1 LDGLLALSYDTCHSG
16 HNILWLARLNVKPIW
31 RCPMAVDFNFMV
43 GGEAGQG
50 VQSVGFL
57 LAKAFAR
64 GGYHVFADQDYES
77 RVRGGHNFFRV
88 RVSDS
93 RVGAITESVDILIAL
108 NRDSIKLHRPELAED
123 CIVIFDSEKIKDISD
138 NGNLLSVPL
147 EKLAGER
154 AGDKVMSNTV
164 ALGAALALVGYDLE
178 ILNTIL
184 VEHFGEGEVG
194 NNNIAAVKAGY
205 EYAQAE
211 YKGDF
216 QQLKPVYSTERMLL
230 NGNEAI
236 SLGAI
241 AAGCRF
247 MAAYPMT
254 PASSIMEYLA
264 AKSKDFDLVMVHAED
279 EIAAVNMAIGAG
291 YAGVRAMTATSGSGF
306 CLMVEGLGLASI
318 TETPVVII
326 NAQRPG
332 PAVGLP
338 TRTEQG
344 DLQFVLHAHHGDFPR
359 AVLAPADV
367 EDAFW
372 STVKAFNWAEKYQ
385 LPVIILTDQ
394 HLASSY
400 ATVDPFDLS
409 QVSIDRGLL
418 FSEQD
423 VAPSAYMR
431 HQVTPSGISP
441 RAFPGLGKAL
451 VVTDCDEH
459 DEEGHLTEDA
469 AERTLQVQKRL
480 RKLFSLKQEI
490 GTPRRYGSRK
500 AETTLVSWGS
510 TYGAIYE
517 AVDILRK
524 EGADVN
530 MLHLNELWPF
540 PAESVVDALSRARN
554 SYIIENNAT
563 GQLARLIKAET
574 GRDVSGKI
582 LKFDG
587 RPFTPSYIAEAVRK
601 EGC

>member
-1 LDGLLALSYDTCHSG
+1 M
-16 HNILWLARLNVKPIW
+16 P
-31 RCPMAVDFNFMV
+31 VDFNFMV

-57 LAKAFAR
+57 LAKVFAR
-64 GGYHVFADQDYES
+64 GGYHIFADQDYES

-88 RVSDS
+88 RVSDAK
-93 RVGAITESVDILIAL
+93 VDAIAEDVDILIAL
-108 NRDSIKLHRPELAED
+108 NMDSIELHQPKMVTQG
-123 CIVIFDSEKIKDISD
+123 IIIFDGEKIKGVSGN
-138 NGNLLSVPL
+138 NGSLLSIPL
-147 EKLAGER
+147 EKLAEEK
-154 AGDKVMSNTV
+154 AGDKLMINTV
-164 ALGAALALVGYDLE
+164 ALGAALSAVNYDLSM
-178 ILNTIL
+178 LNAVL
-184 VEHFGEGEVG
+184 VDRFGKGKVS
-194 NNNIAAVKAGY
+194 NRNIAAAKAGY
-205 EYAQAE
+205 NYIQSEH
-211 YKGDF
+211 KGNF
-216 QQLKPVYSTERMLL
+216 RKIKPLSEAKRMLL
-230 NGNEAI
+230 TGNEAI

-241 AAGCRF
+241 AAGCKF

-254 PASSIMEYLA
+254 PASSIMEYMA

-279 EIAAVNMAIGAG
+279 EIAAINMAIGAA

-306 CLMVEGLGLASI
+306 CLMVEGLGLAGI

-326 NAQRPG
+326 DGQRPG

-359 AVLAPADV
+359 AVLAPATI

-372 STVKAFNWAEKYQ
+372 VTINAFNWAEKYQ

-400 ATVDPFDLS
+400 ATVDPLDLS
-409 QVSIDRGLL
+409 KVTIDRGML
-418 FSEQD
+418 FSEEED
-423 VAPSAYMR
+423 DPLDYMR
-431 HQVTPSGISP
+431 HRVTKSGISP

-469 AERTLQVQKRL
+469 EERTAQVQKRL
-480 RKLFSLKQEI
+480 RKLLSLKQEI
-490 GTPRRYGSRK
+490 GTPQRYGPKK
-500 AETTLVSWGS
+500 AETTLIGWGS
-510 TYGAIYE
+510 TYGAIHE
-517 AVDILRK
+517 AVDSLRK
-524 EGADVN
+524 EDASVN

-540 PAESVVDALSRARN
+540 PAKAVADAVSKARN
-554 SYIIENNAT
+554 SYAIENNAT

-574 GRDVSGKI
+574 GYDVSGRI
-582 LKFDG
+582 LKYDG
-587 RPFTPSYIAEAVRK
+587 RPFTPAYIAQAVRK